1 MDCTAAGRPENAF
14 RAQQGHCFGPMDCM
28 LSQALRLL
36 LLLALLAQ
44 LYLQGHTR
52 VVLVPTEYL
61 QVARELFQ
69 LLDKSG
75 RGNQWNPISFF

>member
-14 RAQQGHCFGPMDCM
+14 LAQQGHCFGPMDCM

-44 LYLQGHTR
+44 LYLQGYTR
-52 VVLVPTEYL
+52 VVLVSYRVPPSGKRVVP
-61 QVARELFQ
+61 VARQ
-69 LLDKSG
+69 KWQ
-75 RGNQWNPISFF
+75 R